1 MVPQKERE
9 LSLES
14 GRLNM
19 NEQAEESGAMIDEK
33 LLEAWK
39 QEQRFFHLRGLA
51 RFLIWLVAMVLVDL
65 VVDWQIFF
73 RSRWEAPGTLL
84 LILNIAILA
93 WVLWREWWR
102 HLKPF
107 DSLRVALEVENKHP
121 ELRSV
126 LVSFTQFK
134 DFDAEEAQA
143 SPALLE
149 AMRLQAISLTRP
161 LDFREVVDFRQL
173 KSLALVSLASIAIFM
188 AIGFEW
194 QEQMGLLFKRM
205 LGEQLEYPTETR
217 ILSTTGDMT
226 IKSGDTVTI
235 STKVEGLIPEKGHLF
250 VRFESGEEKSLE
262 KPVAGNVYT
271 WEIPSVSERF
281 SYYVET
287 GDDRSDDFTISV
299 SPTPEITDTSIVLSY
314 PEYLD
319 QNDSTADSL
328 NLSVPQGTRIK
339 WTLKCQPAI
348 RALKV
353 TLGEDELDANVSA
366 DGTEAVFEMVAEEPV
381 KYSFQWTEKKYGF
394 EYDDIQHLVRVV
406 PDRVPDIEL
415 VEPLGNGVATVDKVL
430 QLVANATDDHQL
442 GEATLLYS
450 INGGEEKRIAMGKLS
465 GTQKEIRYSWPLNEK
480 LTGDEKLKPTDKVT
494 FSIEVSD
501 MAPPLGS
508 HINISTTRRL
518 TILSEEGYLAWF
530 KSELEAQREIIV
542 KARDSERR
550 ATTEVSKL
558 KAEEKK
564 E

>member
-235 STKVEGLIPEKGHLF
+235 STKVEGLIPGKGHLF

-366 DGTEAVFEMVAEEPV
+366 DGTEAVFKMVAEEPV

-480 LTGDEKLKPTDKVT
+480 LTEDEKLKPTDKVT

>member
-1 MVPQKERE
+1 
-9 LSLES
+9 
-14 GRLNM
+14 M

-51 RFLIWLVAMVLVDL
+51 RFLIWLVAMVLVDF
-65 VVDWQIFF
+65 VIDWQIFF
-73 RSRWEAPGTLL
+73 RSRWEAPGVLL
-84 LILNIAILA
+84 LILNLAILS
-93 WVLWREWWR
+93 WVLWREWLR

-126 LVSFTQFK
+126 LVSFTQLK
-134 DFDAEEAQA
+134 DFDAKEAQA

-149 AMRLQAISLTRP
+149 AMRKQAISLTRP

-173 KSLALVSLASIAIFM
+173 KSIALVSLASIAIFM
-188 AIGFEW
+188 AISFEW

-205 LGEQLEYPTETR
+205 LGENLEYPTETR
-217 ILSTTGDMT
+217 IVSTTGDKT

-235 STKVEGLIPEKGHLF
+235 STRVEGLIPAKGNLI

-262 KPVAGNVYT
+262 KPVDGTNYS
-271 WEIPSVSERF
+271 WELPSISERL
-281 SYYVET
+281 SYCVEI
-287 GDDRSDDFTISV
+287 GDDRSDDFSISV
-299 SPTPEITDTSIVLSY
+299 SPTPEITDTSILLSY

-319 QNDSTADSL
+319 QNDSSADSL

-339 WTLKCQPAI
+339 WRLQCQPAI

-353 TLGEDELDANVSA
+353 TWGEDVLDANISVS
-366 DGTEAVFEMVAEEPV
+366 GTEAVFEVTADQTA

-415 VEPLGNGVATVDKVL
+415 LEPLGNGVATVDKVL
-430 QLVANATDDHQL
+430 QLVAKATDDHQL
-442 GEATLLYS
+442 ADATLLYS

-465 GTQKEIRYSWPLNEK
+465 GTQKEIHYRWPLNEK
-480 LTGDEKLKPTDKVT
+480 LKEEEKLKPTDKIT

-501 MAPPLGS
+501 RVPPLGS

-530 KSELEAQREIIV
+530 NNEIDAQREIIV
-542 KARDSERR
+542 KARDSEKR
-550 ATTEVSKL
+550 ATSEVSKL

>member
-1 MVPQKERE
+1 
-9 LSLES
+9 
-14 GRLNM
+14 M

-73 RSRWEAPGTLL
+73 RARWEAPGTLL
-84 LILNIAILA
+84 LILNIAVLA
-93 WVLWREWWR
+93 WVLWREWLR

-173 KSLALVSLASIAIFM
+173 KSLALVSLASIVIFM

-235 STKVEGLIPEKGHLF
+235 STKVEGLIPGKGHLF

-262 KPVAGNVYT
+262 KLVAGNVYT

-319 QNDSTADSL
+319 QNDSTADSF

-353 TLGEDELDANVSA
+353 TLGEDELNADISA
-366 DGTEAVFEMVAEEPV
+366 DGTEAVFEMAAEEPV

-450 INGGEEKRIAMGKLS
+450 INGGEEKRIAIGKLS
-465 GTQKEIRYSWPLNEK
+465 GTQKEIRYSWSLNEK

>member
-1 MVPQKERE
+1 
-9 LSLES
+9 
-14 GRLNM
+14 
-19 NEQAEESGAMIDEK
+19 
-33 LLEAWK
+33 
-39 QEQRFFHLRGLA
+39 
-51 RFLIWLVAMVLVDL
+51 
-65 VVDWQIFF
+65 
-73 RSRWEAPGTLL
+73 
-84 LILNIAILA
+84 
-93 WVLWREWWR
+93 
-102 HLKPF
+102 
-107 DSLRVALEVENKHP
+107 
-121 ELRSV
+121 
-126 LVSFTQFK
+126 
-134 DFDAEEAQA
+134 
-143 SPALLE
+143 
-149 AMRLQAISLTRP
+149 
-161 LDFREVVDFRQL
+161 
-173 KSLALVSLASIAIFM
+173 
-188 AIGFEW
+188 
-194 QEQMGLLFKRM
+194 
-205 LGEQLEYPTETR
+205 
-217 ILSTTGDMT
+217 
-226 IKSGDTVTI
+226 
-235 STKVEGLIPEKGHLF
+235 
-250 VRFESGEEKSLE
+250 
-262 KPVAGNVYT
+262 
-271 WEIPSVSERF
+271 
-281 SYYVET
+281 VET
-287 GDDRSDDFTISV
+287 GDDRSYDFTISV